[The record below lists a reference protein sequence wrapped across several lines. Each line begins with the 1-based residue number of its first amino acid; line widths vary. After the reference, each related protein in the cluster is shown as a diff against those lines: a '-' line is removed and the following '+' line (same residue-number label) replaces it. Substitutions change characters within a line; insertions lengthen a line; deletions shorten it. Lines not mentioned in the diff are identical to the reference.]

1 MVYKKTA
8 SVMLIAYHFK
18 GYSSYDCGP
27 GQTLRLLSLQIL
39 IDLNLQSEHRNQSSC
54 LGVLRVRAEFAWKES
69 LHASL
74 DAGINDVELFC
85 QTRST
90 KGRNN
95 SILSLE
101 GID

>member
-1 MVYKKTA
+1 
-8 SVMLIAYHFK
+8 
-18 GYSSYDCGP
+18 
-27 GQTLRLLSLQIL
+27 LSLQIL

-69 LHASL
+69 LYASL
-74 DAGINDVELFC
+74 DAGINDVEFFC

-101 GID
+101 DLD